1 MTKELTILDIQKLN
15 VDINTDDVLNIAI
28 SKAEDHIHSKINEA
42 KHQAVKLVKEISSLG
57 EEIKKMVTDAAEDQ
71 TADAVATLQK
81 GFKLF
86 NKKMKVAIRQDPNDH
101 TEIEVD
107 FDAEVTFLS
116 EKSHGQYLTLTFP
129 CKLED
134 PALYQSK
141 VDLVKTREEQRIT
154 LMEEQLDWRKKLSSM
169 DRLERHWRGQLAEK
183 SLSGTEGGKQ
193 LLTLLTDGIEDQ
205 VKNMLV

>member
-1 MTKELTILDIQKLN
+1 MTKELAILDIQKLN
-15 VDINTDDVLNIAI
+15 VDINIDDVLNIAI

-42 KHQAVKLVKEISSLG
+42 KHQAIKLVKEISSLG

-107 FDAEVTFLS
+107 FNAEVTFLS
-116 EKSHGQYLTLTFP
+116 ERPHGQYLSLTFP

-134 PALYQSK
+134 PALYKSK
-141 VDLVKTREEQRIT
+141 LDLVQTREEHRAT
-154 LMEEQLDWRKKLSSM
+154 VLEEQLEWRRRLSSI
-169 DRLERHWRGQLAEK
+169 DRLERRWRGKLAEK

-193 LLTLLTDGIEDQ
+193 LLTLLTEGIEDQ
-205 VKNMLV
+205 VKDLLV